1 MQRLADEGGLR
12 GGVCATAPATFRAYG
27 GMVKAAVRE
36 WVDREAP
43 PSQNQ
48 VRDLLS
54 ETLIVLSER

>member
-1 MQRLADEGGLR
+1 M
-12 GGVCATAPATFRAYG
+12 CATAPATFRAYG

>member
-1 MQRLADEGGLR
+1 MRA
-12 GGVCATAPATFRAYG
+12 AAPATFRAYG

-43 PSQNQ
+43 SQNQ